1 MKNGLNFKNES
12 MKNLYLLIALFPG
25 AIALP
30 LKAQDILF
38 ECGDLVESEICE
50 ATTNVLS
57 DFFLSF
63 EADRA
68 EEVRLVYLAD
78 PPINQFAEF
87 WRGRRAEQNLNKQ
100 RFFESLDRHKTEK
113 LSEGW
118 RWEVQYV
125 HHHIFRQ
132 AGDLISA
139 QFHSLGIIELIDA
152 NGISLGNYIVEIEG
166 VVRSANDYQILSIKQ
181 GSIDDFSKSTG
192 LELSY
197 IQADIFHRDRRS
209 SGMILGI
216 TAGASVLE
224 MEHFDT
230 DFSPNELLAGISF
243 EWFPNNGNFGISAGA
258 RFHRADYE
266 FSSGSFGVN
275 SSSRE
280 DIQIADISNSLGES
294 LNTNNQSWNY
304 KVGSYQLESTQ
315 SLIAIPVSLNYRI
328 FDNDQLSLIF
338 GLHYTFQMRSIN
350 VHRESL
356 NNSTIDLLVDGKS
369 FNSGSYND
377 KLLPIVGDFGTLSL
391 EDRVEAWTDQNH
403 WIGAGI
409 SLRYKFGDHMA
420 IGLNLSAEADLEALS
435 GDPDDEFIFENLDY
449 NVSGQ
454 SGKINFPL
462 RSQYYNTR
470 RYMIG
475 FGIYYFL

>member
-1 MKNGLNFKNES
+1 MKYIYILMVLMLAVF
-12 MKNLYLLIALFPG
+12 IQ
-25 AIALP
+25 P
-30 LKAQDILF
+30 LKSQDIF
-38 ECGDLVESEICE
+38 HECGDLVNPEICE
-50 ATTNVLS
+50 ATVEVLT
-57 DFFLSF
+57 DFLLSF
-63 EADRA
+63 EAQTAD
-68 EEVRLVYLAD
+68 EVGLVYLAD
-78 PPINQFAEF
+78 PPVRDFTEF
-87 WRGRRAEQNLNKQ
+87 WRGRRAEQNLSKQ
-100 RFFESLDRHKTEK
+100 QFYESLDRHKREK
-113 LSEGW
+113 LTDGW
-118 RWEVQYV
+118 RWELQYI
-125 HHHIFRQ
+125 HHHVFRQ
-132 AGDLISA
+132 DGDLIAA
-139 QFHSLGIIELIDA
+139 QFHSLGIIERIDHR
-152 NGISLGNYIVEIEG
+152 GISRGNYVIEIEG

-243 EWFPNNGNFGISAGA
+243 EWFPNNGNFGISAGG

-315 SLIAIPVSLNYRI
+315 TLIAIPVSLNYRI
-328 FDNDQLSLIF
+328 LDNDQLSLIF

-377 KLLPIVGDFGTLSL
+377 KLIPIVGDFGTLSL
-391 EDRVEAWTDQNH
+391 EDRIEAWVEQSH
-403 WIGAGI
+403 WLGAGI
-409 SLRYKFGDHMA
+409 SFRYKFGDHMA

-475 FGIYYFL
+475 LGIYYFL